1 MLHIAISS
9 LTPRSLA
16 PLYLLLPIP
25 NFIGDALGEIR
36 TGSRSMNKGVAG
48 NKLCETAL

>member
-1 MLHIAISS
+1 MLRIAISS
-9 LTPRSLA
+9 LTPRSCG
-16 PLYLLLPIP
+16 PLYLLLPNP

-36 TGSRSMNKGVAG
+36 TGYRSMNKDGAG